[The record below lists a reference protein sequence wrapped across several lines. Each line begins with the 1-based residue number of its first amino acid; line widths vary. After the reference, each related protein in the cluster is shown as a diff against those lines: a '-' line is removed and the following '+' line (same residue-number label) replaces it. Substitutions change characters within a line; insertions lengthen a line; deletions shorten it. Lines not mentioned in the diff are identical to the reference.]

1 MKLNI
6 FLIVINI
13 FLNKKIFSK
22 IKNNIY
28 KNDDNDDSI
37 FTLVY
42 GWNVTKFSNVTCND
56 CIPKKIKISS
66 NNEIFIN
73 FPNWKNNNSITVT
86 LAKLD
91 IINNNFI
98 PFPLEEEDDAKKKLF
113 SVNSFEIYE
122 DRLYALDQGNN
133 SEKFSTK
140 IIVYNIFNKTKT
152 DIIHSY
158 IFYKDFIDNLYLND
172 IVLDPERN
180 IAYISYS
187 INNFVNNNT
196 KNFYNNSGIIVV
208 DLNDK
213 GSEYAKAYKILQNH
227 ISVIPDDTYYL
238 HINDDPIYINKSSS
252 LEPIK
257 IGINGI
263 ALTCDYTMLYFT
275 PLSSKMIYAIKIDD
289 IMNAINNNKYNNNE
303 KIINNIE
310 ILSFYKND
318 SSDGIIAS
326 SNGQIYL
333 SALEKNSIYIHP
345 NLDEDFNTMYYLNFD
360 ILEGNNETMWPSSL
374 TLHDGILYFI
384 SNQFNNYI
392 KNNINY
398 DNPIYG
404 EYNFRIYS
412 YDVVKD
418 DSYLKGCKFYKPK
431 FTFINI
437 IVIFLFIVVFIVLL
451 SFVLLGSNR
460 QEEFIDEQMIKE
472 IKD

>member
-1 MKLNI
+1 MQ
-6 FLIVINI
+6 
-13 FLNKKIFSK
+13 
-22 IKNNIY
+22 
-28 KNDDNDDSI
+28 
-37 FTLVY
+37 
-42 GWNVTKFSNVTCND
+42 
-56 CIPKKIKISS
+56 
-66 NNEIFIN
+66 
-73 FPNWKNNNSITVT
+73 
-86 LAKLD
+86 
-91 IINNNFI
+91 
-98 PFPLEEEDDAKKKLF
+98 KKKLF

-158 IFYKDFIDNLYLND
+158 IFEKDFIDNLYLND

-213 GSEYAKAYKILQNH
+213 DSEYAKAYKILQNH

-263 ALTCDYTMLYFT
+263 ALTCDYSMLYFT
-275 PLSSKMIYAIKIDD
+275 PLSSKMIYAIKTDD

-303 KIINNIE
+303 KIINNID

-398 DNPIYG
+398 VNPIYG

>member
-6 FLIVINI
+6 FLIVINT
-13 FLNKKIFSK
+13 FLIKKFFSK
-22 IKNNIY
+22 KKNNIY
-28 KNDDNDDSI
+28 KNDVEDKSI

-42 GWNVTKFSNVTCND
+42 GWDITNFSNVTCKD

-73 FPNWKNNNSITVT
+73 FPNWKNNNITAT

-98 PFPLEEEDDAKKKLF
+98 PFPLEEEDDDPKKKLF

-122 DRLYALDQGNN
+122 DKLYALDQGNN
-133 SEKFSTK
+133 LENNSTK
-140 IIVYNIFNKTKT
+140 IIVYKISKKT

-158 IFYKDFIDNLYLND
+158 IFETDFIENLYLND
-172 IVLDPERN
+172 IVLDPEKN
-180 IAYISYS
+180 FAYISYS
-187 INNFVNNNT
+187 INNIVNNYNI
-196 KNFYNNSGIIVV
+196 KNSYIDSGIIIV
-208 DLNDK
+208 DLNDIS
-213 GSEYAKAYKILQNH
+213 SEYAKAYKILENH

-238 HINDDPIYINKSSS
+238 HINDDPIYINESS

-257 IGINGI
+257 MGINGI
-263 ALTCDYTMLYFT
+263 ALTCDYSMLYFT
-275 PLSSKMIYAIKIDD
+275 PLSSRMIYAIKTDD
-289 IMNAINNNKYNNNE
+289 IMDIINNE
-303 KIINNIE
+303 KKINDID

-345 NLDEDFNTMYYLNFD
+345 NLDEDFNTMYYLNFEL
-360 ILEGNNETMWPSSL
+360 LEGNNETMWPSSL
-374 TLHDGILYFI
+374 TLQDGKLYFI

-392 KNNINY
+392 KNKINY
-398 DNPIYG
+398 NEPIYG
-404 EYNFRIYS
+404 EYNFRIYY

-418 DSYLKGCKFYKPK
+418 DNYLKGCKFYKPK
-431 FTFINI
+431 FDFIDI
-437 IVIFLFIVVFIVLL
+437 FIYFLFIVVVIILL

-472 IKD
+472 IKE

>member
-6 FLIVINI
+6 FLIVINT
-13 FLNKKIFSK
+13 FLIKKIFSK
-22 IKNNIY
+22 KKN
-28 KNDDNDDSI
+28 KNDVEDKSI

-42 GWNVTKFSNVTCND
+42 GWDITNFSNVTCKD

-73 FPNWKNNNSITVT
+73 FPNWKNNNITAT

-98 PFPLEEEDDAKKKLF
+98 PFPLEEEDDDPKKKLF

-122 DRLYALDQGNN
+122 DKLYALDQGNN
-133 SEKFSTK
+133 LENNSTK
-140 IIVYNIFNKTKT
+140 IIVYKISNNVKT

-158 IFYKDFIDNLYLND
+158 IFETDFIENLYLND
-172 IVLDPERN
+172 IVIDPEKN
-180 IAYISYS
+180 FAYISYS
-187 INNFVNNNT
+187 INNIVNNYNI
-196 KNFYNNSGIIVV
+196 KNSYNESGIIIV
-208 DLNDK
+208 DLNDIS
-213 GSEYAKAYKILQNH
+213 SEYAKAYKILQNH

-238 HINDDPIYINKSSS
+238 HINDDPIYINESS

-257 IGINGI
+257 MGINGI
-263 ALTCDYTMLYFT
+263 ALTCDYSMLYFT
-275 PLSSKMIYAIKIDD
+275 PLSSRMIYAIKTDD
-289 IMNAINNNKYNNNE
+289 IMDIINNE
-303 KIINNIE
+303 KKINDID

-345 NLDEDFNTMYYLNFD
+345 NLDEDFNTMYYLNFEL
-360 ILEGNNETMWPSSL
+360 LEGNNETMWPSSL
-374 TLHDGILYFI
+374 TLQDGKLYFI

-392 KNNINY
+392 KNKINY
-398 DNPIYG
+398 NEPIYG
-404 EYNFRIYS
+404 EYNFRIYY

-418 DSYLKGCKFYKPK
+418 DNYLKGCKFYKPK
-431 FTFINI
+431 FDFIDI
-437 IVIFLFIVVFIVLL
+437 FIYFLFIVVVIILL

-472 IKD
+472 IKE

>member
-6 FLIVINI
+6 FLIVINT
-13 FLNKKIFSK
+13 FLIKKFFSK
-22 IKNNIY
+22 KKNNIY
-28 KNDDNDDSI
+28 KNDVEDNSI

-42 GWNVTKFSNVTCND
+42 GWDITNFSNVTCKD

-73 FPNWKNNNSITVT
+73 FPNWKNNNITAT

-98 PFPLEEEDDAKKKLF
+98 PFPLEVEDDDPKKKLF

-122 DRLYALDQGNN
+122 DKLYALDQGNN
-133 SEKFSTK
+133 LDNNSTK
-140 IIVYNIFNKTKT
+140 IIVYQISNKTKT

-158 IFYKDFIDNLYLND
+158 IFETDFIENLYLND
-172 IVLDPERN
+172 IVLDPEKN
-180 IAYISYS
+180 FAYISYS
-187 INNFVNNNT
+187 INNIVNNFNI
-196 KNFYNNSGIIVV
+196 KNSYIDSGIIIV
-208 DLNDK
+208 DLNDIS
-213 GSEYAKAYKILQNH
+213 SEYAKAYKILQNH

-238 HINDDPIYINKSSS
+238 HINDDPIYINESS

-257 IGINGI
+257 MGINGI
-263 ALTCDYTMLYFT
+263 ALTCDYSMLYFT
-275 PLSSKMIYAIKIDD
+275 PLSSRLIYAIKTDD
-289 IMNAINNNKYNNNE
+289 IMDIINNE
-303 KIINNIE
+303 KKINDID

-345 NLDEDFNTMYYLNFD
+345 NLDEDFNTMYYLNFEL
-360 ILEGNNETMWPSSL
+360 LEGNNETMWPSSL
-374 TLHDGILYFI
+374 TLQDGKLYFI

-392 KNNINY
+392 KNKINY
-398 DNPIYG
+398 NEPIYG
-404 EYNFRIYS
+404 EYNFRIYY

-418 DSYLKGCKFYKPK
+418 DNYLKGCKFYKPK
-431 FTFINI
+431 FDFIDI
-437 IVIFLFIVVFIVLL
+437 FIYFLFIVVVIILL

-472 IKD
+472 IKE

>member
-6 FLIVINI
+6 FLIVINT
-13 FLNKKIFSK
+13 FLIKKFFSK
-22 IKNNIY
+22 KKN
-28 KNDDNDDSI
+28 KNDVEDKSI

-42 GWNVTKFSNVTCND
+42 GWDITNFSNVTCKD

-73 FPNWKNNNSITVT
+73 FPNWKNNNITAT

-98 PFPLEEEDDAKKKLF
+98 PFPLEEEDDDPKKKLF

-122 DRLYALDQGNN
+122 DKLYALDQGNN
-133 SEKFSTK
+133 LENNSTK
-140 IIVYNIFNKTKT
+140 IIVYKISNNVKT

-158 IFYKDFIDNLYLND
+158 IFETDFIENLYLND
-172 IVLDPERN
+172 IVLDPEKN
-180 IAYISYS
+180 FAYISYS
-187 INNFVNNNT
+187 INNIVNNYNI
-196 KNFYNNSGIIVV
+196 KNSYIDSGIIIV
-208 DLNDK
+208 DLNDIS
-213 GSEYAKAYKILQNH
+213 SEYAKAYKILENH
-227 ISVIPDDTYYL
+227 MSVIPDDTYYL
-238 HINDDPIYINKSSS
+238 HINDDPIYINESS

-257 IGINGI
+257 MGINGI
-263 ALTCDYTMLYFT
+263 ALTCDYSMLYFT
-275 PLSSKMIYAIKIDD
+275 PLSSRMIYAIKTND
-289 IMNAINNNKYNNNE
+289 IMNIINNE
-303 KIINNIE
+303 KKINDID

-345 NLDEDFNTMYYLNFD
+345 NLDEDFNTMYYLNFEL
-360 ILEGNNETMWPSSL
+360 LEGNNETMWPSSL
-374 TLHDGILYFI
+374 TLQDGKLYFI

-392 KNNINY
+392 KNKINY
-398 DNPIYG
+398 NEPIYG
-404 EYNFRIYS
+404 EYNFRIYY

-418 DSYLKGCKFYKPK
+418 DNYLKGCKFYKPK
-431 FTFINI
+431 FDFIDI
-437 IVIFLFIVVFIVLL
+437 FIYFLFIVVVIILL

-472 IKD
+472 IKE

>member
-6 FLIVINI
+6 FLIVLNI
-13 FLNKKIFSK
+13 FLIKKIFSK

-28 KNDDNDDSI
+28 KNDDNEEPI

-152 DIIHSY
+152 EIIHSY
-158 IFYKDFIDNLYLND
+158 IFEKNFIDNLYLND

-213 GSEYAKAYKILQNH
+213 DSEYAKAYKILQNH

-275 PLSSKMIYAIKIDD
+275 PLSSKMIYAIKTDD

-303 KIINNIE
+303 KIINNID

-345 NLDEDFNTMYYLNFD
+345 NLDEDFNTMYYLNFN

-437 IVIFLFIVVFIVLL
+437 IVMFLFIVVFIVLL